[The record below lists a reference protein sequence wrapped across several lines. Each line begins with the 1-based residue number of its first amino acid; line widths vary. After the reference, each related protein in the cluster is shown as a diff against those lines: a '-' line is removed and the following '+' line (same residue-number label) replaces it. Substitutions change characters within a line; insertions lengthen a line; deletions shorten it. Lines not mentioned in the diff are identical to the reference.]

1 MNEIGKRVTG
11 LQHIGLPTNDMEATL
26 AFYQSLGFTLAHQ
39 ADNDGERV
47 CFLQLAGVCIEAYE
61 NGRAVG
67 RAGAI
72 DHIALDVDDI
82 EAAWEA
88 VRAAG
93 YPTREEAIRTLPFWE
108 GCASSTSRVPTG
120 RRWSLDKFYSENL
133 ARPPLEKSGFGLRP
147 GAPCAT
153 MALWSEKSRT
163 QQKRR

>member
-1 MNEIGKRVTG
+1 MKKVLTFLLTLALALSLVACGSSGGQSQAGAQTDRGQQGESQGGAAGRPEDTLTVAFCQYANLNNWRVT
-11 LQHIGLPTNDMEATL
+11 QTNDMEATL

-93 YPTREEAIRTLPFWE
+93 I
-108 GCASSTSRVPTG
+108 G
-120 RRWSLDKFYSENL
+120 R
-133 ARPPLEKSGFGLRP
+133 AHV
-147 GAPCAT
+147 
-153 MALWSEKSRT
+153 
-163 QQKRR
+163 

>member
-67 RAGAI
+67 RAPGLAPVLGVA
-72 DHIALDVDDI
+72 HRRVQL
-82 EAAWEA
+82 
-88 VRAAG
+88 RARVCHAQ
-93 YPTREEAIRTLPFWE
+93 
-108 GCASSTSRVPTG
+108 GCA
-120 RRWSLDKFYSENL
+120 
-133 ARPPLEKSGFGLRP
+133 PPR
-147 GAPCAT
+147 
-153 MALWSEKSRT
+153 
-163 QQKRR
+163 